1 MKALSLAYLVLA
13 ALLEVGGDAAMR
25 RGLAKH
31 WVWLLIGAASL
42 VTYGM
47 VVNLPR
53 WDFNKLMGVYIAVF
67 FVFSQIIAYVAF
79 GNRPNLWVF
88 VGGSLI
94 VIGGLI
100 VQRGL
105 P

>member
-1 MKALSLAYLVLA
+1 MKTLPLAYLVLA
-13 ALLEVGGDAAMR
+13 AFLEVGGDAAMR

-31 WVWLLIGAASL
+31 WVWLLVGAAAL
-42 VTYGM
+42 VTYGL

-67 FVFSQIIAYVAF
+67 FVVGQIIAYVAF
-79 GNRPNLWVF
+79 GNKSNLWVF
-88 VGGSLI
+88 AGGSLI